1 MNGLDGKVALV
12 AGGANGV
19 GRATSILLAREGAK
33 VVVSDLDQ
41 AGAVTVAEQIRAFGG
56 EAGAVEL
63 DLRSESSVAAA
74 VASATEMYG
83 SIDLLHNVGFNAVH
97 VTTKD
102 FDITT
107 TELVDFDEMIAVT
120 LRGYVLT
127 CRAVIPHM
135 VRHGGGAIVNTSSL
149 AAIRSLQTGL
159 RFSYSIAK
167 SGLGPLS
174 QHIAVRYG
182 KQGVRCNTVALGM
195 VVSESFKNT
204 MSPERVRQS
213 EDAVLVPK
221 PAEPDDIAAAVAFL
235 LSDDARYITGQVI
248 NVDGGACERYFG
260 RARGSPRRRSAIIS
274 RITSLTPPPISLTGE
289 SRKQ

>member
-1 MNGLDGKVALV
+1 MNGLKGKVALV

-19 GRATSILLAREGAK
+19 GRASSLRLAGEGAK

-41 AGAVTVAEQIRAFGG
+41 PGAAAVAEQIRAAGG

-63 DLRSESSVAAA
+63 DLRSEASVAAA
-74 VASATEMYG
+74 VASAREMYG
-83 SIDLLHNVGFNAVH
+83 YIDLLHNVGFSAVH

-107 TELVDFDEMIAVT
+107 TELADFDEMIAVT

-135 VRHGGGAIVNTSSL
+135 IANGGGAIVNTSSL
-149 AAIRSLQTGL
+149 AAIRSLPTGL
-159 RFSYSIAK
+159 RYSYSIAK

-182 KQGVRCNTVALGM
+182 KQGVRCNTAALGM
-195 VVSESFKNT
+195 VVSESFKKT
-204 MSPERVRQS
+204 MTPERIRVS
-213 EDAVLVPK
+213 EEAVLVPK
-221 PAEPDDIAAAVAFL
+221 PAEPDDIAAAVVFL

-248 NVDGGACERYFG
+248 NVDGGAS
-260 RARGSPRRRSAIIS
+260 AR
-274 RITSLTPPPISLTGE
+274 L
-289 SRKQ
+289 